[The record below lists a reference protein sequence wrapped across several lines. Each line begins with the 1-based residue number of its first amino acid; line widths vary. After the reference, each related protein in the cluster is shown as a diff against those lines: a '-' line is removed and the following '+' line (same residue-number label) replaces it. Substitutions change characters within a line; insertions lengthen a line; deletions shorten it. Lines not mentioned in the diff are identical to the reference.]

1 MDLQTQ
7 LIRDE
12 GLVLKPYKDTLGN
25 WTIGVGHLMSAEEL
39 QQFADGI
46 SYQQALDWL
55 AADIAKVEDQLDP
68 YSWYH
73 GMDFV
78 RQGAVCNMVFNLG
91 ISRFLQFSNT
101 IEAFK
106 EQNWVNA
113 SAYMLNSLWAKQV
126 PNRAQRL
133 AEQIKTG
140 VWV

>member
-25 WTIGVGHLMSAEEL
+25 WTIGVGHLMSAEEIQL
-39 QQFADGI
+39 YQEGI

-55 AADIAKVEDQLDP
+55 AEDIAKVEEQLDP
-68 YSWYH
+68 YSWFH

-78 RQGAVCNMVFNLG
+78 RQAAVCNMVFNLG
-91 ISRFLQFSNT
+91 ISRFLQFTNT
-101 IEAFK
+101 IEMFK
-106 EQNWVNA
+106 QQNWTNA
-113 SAYMLNSLWAKQV
+113 AICMMNSLWAKQV

-133 AEQIKTG
+133 ADQIKTG
-140 VWV
+140 EWV